1 MGKQMKIWLI
11 IAAAFILVGCII
23 FGGMMMALKWD
34 FAKLS
39 TVKFETNN
47 YVLETD
53 FRNISVK
60 TDTADIVFAESQDGS
75 CSVVCYEQKNL
86 SHSVAVKDG
95 TLAIELVDTRNWYD
109 HIGIIAHTP
118 KITVYLPDGQY
129 DTLSIKEST
138 GDIEIPEVLTFETID
153 ISLSTGDVTNYASAS
168 NIQIKASTGD
178 IRTENI
184 SADKVVLSVTTGD
197 ITARS
202 VACKGDLNVSV
213 STGDATLT
221 DVVCNALI
229 STGSTGDITLQNA
242 TAAEEFTIERST
254 GDVKFHS
261 CDAGALRVKTST
273 GSVTG
278 SLLSDKIFI
287 TETSTGKVD
296 VPNSAAGGKCE
307 IITSTGDIK
316 ITVG

>member
-1 MGKQMKIWLI
+1 MNKRTRIWIITAAILI
-11 IAAAFILVGCII
+11 LIGCMI

-47 YVLETD
+47 YVLDTD
-53 FRNISVK
+53 FSNITVK
-60 TDTADIVFAESQDGS
+60 TDTADIVFAASQDGS

-86 SHSVAVKDG
+86 SHSVAVNDG

-118 KITVYLPDGQY
+118 KITVFLPDGQY

-153 ISLSTGDVTNYASAS
+153 ISLSTGDVTSYASAS
-168 NIQIKASTGD
+168 NIQIKTTTGD
-178 IRTENI
+178 VRTENI
-184 SADKVVLSVTTGD
+184 SADKVVLSVTTGK
-197 ITARS
+197 ITAS
-202 VACKGDLNVSV
+202 SIACTGDLNVAV
-213 STGDATLT
+213 STGDAQLT
-221 DVVCNALI
+221 DVVCNRLI
-229 STGSTGDITLQNA
+229 STGSTGNITLKNV
-242 TAAEEFTIERST
+242 TASEEFTIERST
-254 GDVKFHS
+254 GNVEFQS

-287 TETSTGKVD
+287 TETSTGNID
-296 VPNSAAGGKCE
+296 VPQSTTGGICE
-307 IITSTGDIK
+307 INTSTGDIK